1 MLSQSLQNA
10 FTFILSN
17 DPCKLGNALNVHL
30 HFTDDSKCAGFHRL
44 IQLVIDGTWTQTQVL
59 ELQVLERLAAVGPHI
74 LQFM

>member
-30 HFTDDSKCAGFHRL
+30 HFTDDNKCAGFHRL
-44 IQLVIDGTWTQTQVL
+44 IQLVTDGT
-59 ELQVLERLAAVGPHI
+59 
-74 LQFM
+74 